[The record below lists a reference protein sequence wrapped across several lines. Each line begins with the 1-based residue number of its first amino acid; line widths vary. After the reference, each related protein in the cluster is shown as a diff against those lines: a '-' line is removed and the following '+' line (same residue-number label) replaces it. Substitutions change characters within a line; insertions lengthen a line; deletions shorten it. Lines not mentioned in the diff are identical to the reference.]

1 MKPIKFSLPTFLILL
16 SVLSSLSIFAAPGD
30 LDPTFRTGGFVAPQ
44 ADLNVASDVAVQP
57 DGKIIT
63 AGATGTYGSFNF
75 FLTRF
80 NGDGTPD
87 LTFGVGGKVVTS
99 VSSQDGATAIA
110 LQPDG
115 KIVAVGYAGT
125 PGVFDIAL
133 VRYNSD
139 GTLDTTFDND
149 GIVVLARQPA
159 NESATGVVIQT
170 DGKIVIGGY
179 TETDSIDFFLARF
192 NTGGSLDTTFGS
204 GGAVST
210 DIRGGSDFAKDLI
223 LQSDGKL
230 VAVGTSRAG
239 TNGDF
244 ATVRYHP
251 NGSLDTNFGA
261 GGKVVTAIGT
271 GNDDANAAEIQTDG
285 KIVVAGVTTGSTN
298 LSSFSIVRYNTGG
311 ELDNSF
317 GNGGKVITFIANGLY
332 AEDVKIQPSG
342 KIIVVG
348 SRQSG
353 SDSDI
358 AVVRY
363 NTTGLPDPTF
373 GTGGISITD
382 INNNR
387 DLANGAAIQGDDRI
401 IVAGGSYFPSDPFRS
416 NLVVL
421 RYLATNETAFDFDG
435 DGKSDI
441 TVYRPSNGVWYLQ
454 QSTGGF
460 AGVGFGTSTDLIT
473 PADFDGDGKTDIAV
487 FRPSNGTW
495 YLQQSSL
502 GFNGIAFGQNGDI
515 PQPADYDGDG
525 RADIAVFR
533 PSNGIWYLLR
543 SSLGFTGVQF
553 GQAGDKPV
561 AADYDG
567 DGKADVAVNR
577 AGIWYIQRSLLGF
590 TGITFGDGND
600 KSVPADYDGDGRAD
614 VAVFRPSN
622 GTWYLNRSGL
632 GFTGIQFGEGLDLP
646 TPADYD
652 GDGKADV
659 AVYRSSNGTW
669 YLQRSI
675 QGFTGV
681 AFGASEDKPIPNAF
695 VP

>member
-1 MKPIKFSLPTFLILL
+1 MKPIKFFLPTFLILL
-16 SVLSSLSIFAAPGD
+16 SVFSSFSIFAAPGD
-30 LDPTFRTGGFVAPQ
+30 FDPTFGTGGIIFQ
-44 ADLNVASDVAVQP
+44 QGELNVASDVVVQP

-63 AGATGTYGSFNF
+63 AGATGTYGFFNF
-75 FLTRF
+75 ALARL
-80 NGDGTPD
+80 NADGTPD
-87 LTFGVGGKVVTS
+87 LTFGSGGKVVTS
-99 VSSQDGATAIA
+99 VSSQDGAVAVA

-115 KIVAVGYAGT
+115 KIVAAGYAGP
-125 PGVFDIAL
+125 PGVFDVAL

-149 GIVVLARQPA
+149 GIVVLVRQSTT
-159 NESATGVVIQT
+159 EVATGVVVQT

-179 TETDSIDFFLARF
+179 TNGSSYDFFLARF
-192 NTGGSLDTTFGS
+192 NTGGSLDTTFGI
-204 GGAVST
+204 GGTVRT
-210 DIRGGSDFAKDLI
+210 DIRGGDDFAQDLD
-223 LQSDGKL
+223 LQNDGKL
-230 VAVGTSRAG
+230 IAVGTSRVG
-239 TNGDF
+239 PDGDF
-244 ATVRYHP
+244 AAVRYHP
-251 NGSLDTNFGA
+251 NGSLDTTFGT
-261 GGKVVTAIGT
+261 GGKVVTPIGS
-271 GNDDANAAEIQTDG
+271 GNDDANAAEIQTNG
-285 KIVVAGVTTGSTN
+285 KIVVAGVTIGSTN

-317 GNGGKVITFIANGLY
+317 GSGGKVITFIGNGLY

-348 SRQSG
+348 SRQNG
-353 SDSDI
+353 ATSDI

-363 NTTGLPDPTF
+363 NTTGLTDPTF

-387 DLANGAAIQGDDRI
+387 DSANGAAIQGDDRI
-401 IVAGGSYFPSDPFRS
+401 IVAGGSHFSSDPFRS

-421 RYLATNETAFDFDG
+421 RYLATNETPFDFDG

-460 AGVGFGTSTDLIT
+460 AGVGFGVSTDLIT

-502 GFNGIAFGQNGDI
+502 GFTGIAFGQNGDI
-515 PQPADYDGDG
+515 PQPADYDDDG

-533 PSNGIWYLLR
+533 PSNGTWYLLR

-567 DGKADVAVNR
+567 DGKADVAVYR
-577 AGIWYIQRSLLGF
+577 AGIWYIQRSQLGF

-614 VAVFRPSN
+614 IAVFRPSN
-622 GTWYLNRSGL
+622 GTWYLNQSEL
-632 GFTGIQFGEGLDLP
+632 GFTGIQFGDGLDLP

-675 QGFTGV
+675 QGFTRV